1 MKKSD
6 YYVILFLM
14 AVVFITITHFK
25 EVTNITARAFN
36 MTPKVLVPAKNEY
49 ALDKD
54 YLYVQKTDNFIPKN
68 RQDIMNIFY
77 TIFDNGYEE
86 FTFYCPEDYPSC
98 TDDVDSISH
107 NQDIITNIG
116 NFVHPYNNFVNLKVV
131 TDSFG
136 EVDVKVTKMYSEK
149 QIRYVNKK
157 INELLNEV
165 NNLPLDQKVL
175 QIHDK
180 IIERTEYD
188 IDGLEQYGNAYKLF
202 NDNKSKCSG
211 YADTLAIILTKLK
224 VPNYRV
230 ASNKHVWNGVY
241 INNKWVHIDLTWDD
255 PIVDN
260 KDLVTNEIAHKFY
273 MIDTNTLLLND
284 SKEHNFDQNVYKEMN

>member
-25 EVTNITARAFN
+25 EVTNITARVFN

>member
-149 QIRYVNKK
+149 QIQYVNKK